1 MIESPNVR
9 MALSS
14 RPENVALVR
23 EVLAGL
29 ADAVDLGGT
38 LEDVKAAVSEAAN
51 NVVMHA
57 YGGHEGPMEVEIRL
71 LHRRLDVIVRDH
83 GVGIGPRAVVEDDDV
98 AGRSIGLAV
107 MEALAARV
115 ELRAHSG
122 PGVEVLM
129 SFDVPLQPELP
140 GLSDADRGYS
150 GEDGVLTIAIAPP
163 ELSDVIFN
171 RVVSA
176 VAVRAGFS
184 LDRLSDAQLVA
195 DALAAHATPVL
206 DGGHVRLG
214 LVVLDHAIE
223 VAVGPLRAGGSATLV
238 ANSAI
243 GDLGPVIERLSD
255 EVGTRQDETGE
266 VLALLMRY
274 HLTPLPMWRARRPAR
289 RRIPSACRT
298 VRSTPWTT
306 ASRSQARCGAS
317 RRASE

>member
-71 LHRRLDVIVRDH
+71 LHRRLDVIVRDR
-83 GVGIGPRAVVEDDDV
+83 GIGIGPRAVVDDDL
-98 AGRSIGLAV
+98 AGRAIGLAV

-115 ELRAHSG
+115 ELRAHSA

-195 DALAAHATPVL
+195 DALAAHATPML

-214 LVVLDHAIE
+214 LVVLDRAIE
-223 VAVGPLRAGGSATLV
+223 VAVGPLRPGGSATVV

-255 EVGTRQDETGE
+255 EVDTRQDETGE
-266 VLALLMRY
+266 MLTLVMRDRR
-274 HLTPLPMWRARRPAR
+274 RARTPA
-289 RRIPSACRT
+289 
-298 VRSTPWTT
+298 
-306 ASRSQARCGAS
+306 
-317 RRASE
+317 

>member
-9 MALSS
+9 MVLSS

-57 YGGHEGPMEVEIRL
+57 YGGHEGPMEVEMRL

-83 GVGIGPRAVVEDDDV
+83 GVGIGPRAVLDDDD

-115 ELRAHSG
+115 ELRAHGG

-140 GLSDADRGYS
+140 GLGDGARGDS
-150 GEDGVLTIAIAPP
+150 GEDGALTIAIAPP

-195 DALAAHATPVL
+195 DALAAHATPLL

-214 LVVLDHAIE
+214 LAVLDHAIE

-255 EVGTRQDETGE
+255 EVGTRQDGSGE
-266 VLALLMRY
+266 VLALLMRDRR
-274 HLTPLPMWRARRPAR
+274 RARTPA
-289 RRIPSACRT
+289 
-298 VRSTPWTT
+298 
-306 ASRSQARCGAS
+306 
-317 RRASE
+317 

>member
-71 LHRRLDVIVRDH
+71 LHRRLDVIVRDR
-83 GVGIGPRAVVEDDDV
+83 GIGIGPRAVVDDDV
-98 AGRSIGLAV
+98 ARRAIGLAV

-115 ELRAHSG
+115 ELRAHSA

-140 GLSDADRGYS
+140 GLSEPDRGDS

-195 DALAAHATPVL
+195 DALAAHATPML

-223 VAVGPLRAGGSATLV
+223 VAVGPLRAGGSATVV

-255 EVGTRQDETGE
+255 EVDTRQDEAGE
-266 VLALLMRY
+266 VLTLVMRDRR
-274 HLTPLPMWRARRPAR
+274 RARTPA
-289 RRIPSACRT
+289 
-298 VRSTPWTT
+298 
-306 ASRSQARCGAS
+306 
-317 RRASE
+317 